1 MSEAADE
8 ISNQYQFRNRWYF
21 CSQQVSSPVECIY
34 DRSNIR
40 TANDGAGDRSRSQL
54 CTFELISP
62 VDVLRAGIME
72 DLRLDV
78 LLSEYVCGSPGLTGK
93 LTLQY
98 LSL

>member
-1 MSEAADE
+1 MQP
-8 ISNQYQFRNRWYF
+8 ISQRGRVQHDTG
-21 CSQQVSSPVECIY
+21 QVSTNT
-34 DRSNIR
+34 DRPIDRAMGFVR
-40 TANDGAGDRSRSQL
+40 TANDGAGDRSQL

-62 VDVLRAGIME
+62 GDVLRAGIME

>member
-1 MSEAADE
+1 MG
-8 ISNQYQFRNRWYF
+8 F
-21 CSQQVSSPVECIY
+21 V
-34 DRSNIR
+34 R
-40 TANDGAGDRSRSQL
+40 TANDGPRDRSQL
-54 CTFELISP
+54 CTFELIGP

-78 LLSEYVCGSPGLTGK
+78 LLSECVRGSPGLTGK